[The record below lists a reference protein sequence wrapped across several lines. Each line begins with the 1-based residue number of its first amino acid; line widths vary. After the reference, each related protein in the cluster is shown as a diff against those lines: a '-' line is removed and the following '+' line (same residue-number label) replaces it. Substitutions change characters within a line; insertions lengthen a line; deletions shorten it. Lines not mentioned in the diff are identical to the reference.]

1 MGACY
6 SVVLKVNVIDESGAI
21 KALND
26 HIANDTRTDYSLE
39 KYAAQGVTTESF
51 NNLMRIFL
59 AGWIGHW
66 VEIYTKNGFT
76 IYESDFD
83 ASYGW
88 ERVLMEMFETL
99 VPFVKNGSE
108 LLIYIDSDYDKL
120 VIKNG
125 KCVQIH

>member
-6 SVVLKVNVIDESGAI
+6 SVILKVNVVDEAGAI
-21 KALND
+21 KALNE
-26 HIANDTRTDYSLE
+26 HIANDTRADYSLE
-39 KYAAQGVTTESF
+39 RYAKQGVTTESF

-66 VEIYTKNGFT
+66 VEIYTDKEFT
-76 IYESDFD
+76 VYENDFD

-99 VPFVKNGSE
+99 TPFVKNGSE
-108 LLIYIDSDYDKL
+108 ILIYIDNDYDKL
-120 VIKNG
+120 VVKNG
-125 KCVQIH
+125 KCVQVH

>member
-6 SVVLKVNVIDESGAI
+6 SVSLKVKVLDMTGAI
-21 KALND
+21 KALNQ
-26 HIANDTRTDYSLE
+26 HIINDTRSDYSLD
-39 KYAAQGVTTESF
+39 KYASQGVTTDTF

-59 AGWIGHW
+59 ADWTEHW
-66 VEIYTKNGFT
+66 VNIYTEKSFT
-76 IYESDFD
+76 VYENDFD

-99 VPFVKNGSE
+99 APFVKNGSK
-108 LLIYIDSDYDKL
+108 LCIYIDNGYDEL

-125 KCVQIH
+125 KCVQVY